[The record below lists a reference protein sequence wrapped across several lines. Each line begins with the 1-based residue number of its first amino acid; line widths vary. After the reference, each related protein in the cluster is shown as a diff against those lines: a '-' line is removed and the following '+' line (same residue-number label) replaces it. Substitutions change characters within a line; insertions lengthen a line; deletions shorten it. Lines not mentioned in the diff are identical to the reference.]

1 MMDEAGTA
9 TGFEGQCEPLPAGDT
24 SLAAAQQRIAQLEA
38 ALQEAGRTIQSL
50 RESEL
55 RYREIFDGASDIILV
70 LGLDGRRLAWSP
82 AGERILGYS
91 AEEIQAMSV
100 REFSHLVVP
109 EHRERVRRALRDKVE
124 GGNVESHYEAD
135 FIAKDGR
142 RVTLEVNSR
151 LLFRDGRPVAI
162 QGILRDITNRK
173 HIEQALR
180 ESEARYRDLFE
191 NANDIVYVHDFEGRF
206 LSINRKVERVLGYTP
221 ADTRHLTLTHIVTP
235 EHRARALQAIA
246 DKLAGKTET
255 TQYELDVIAK
265 NGQRV
270 TLEISSRL
278 FYEHGVPV
286 GIHGTARDVTKR
298 RQMEKALR
306 ESEAR
311 YRTLFDSA
319 QDVIYCHDLQGHVL
333 DINPAAEKL
342 FGYRRDEA
350 RSINVVDLLL
360 PESRPVAL
368 AAIKPLLDGTE
379 TTVRYEATLLA
390 RDGRRITLEMITW
403 LVLENGTPVAFQGIG
418 RDLTERRLSERAL
431 RESEERFRRI
441 FDAAPLG
448 IVLVSLTGQILRAN
462 RAVCEWLGYAPEEIV
477 GRPHTDFIPPEDTE
491 ESMRLARRLVE
502 DAKLSSFQT
511 ERRYL
516 TKHGQ
521 VVWGRLTV
529 VALRNGEEQPQYLL
543 GMIEDITQQR
553 LLEEQVRHAQKMEA
567 AGQLAAGIAHE
578 FNNLL
583 TVVAGYAGLLERR
596 LAPTSVERSSP
607 DLLHRYARDILTAV
621 SRASVLT
628 GQLLAFGRKQ
638 PQQLAPLN
646 LNDLVLDAV
655 RMLRPLLEPH
665 ITLVTDLS
673 PDLGI
678 VVADRQQLEQ
688 VLTNL
693 AVNARDAMPKGG
705 TLTLM
710 TLNVWH
716 EARPETRSRAM
727 FRRKAVRDETMQ
739 MHPYVMLAV
748 SDTGTGMSEEVRQRI
763 FEPFFTTKPVGKGTG
778 LGLSV
783 VEGIIAQN
791 KGFITVES
799 EVGKGTTFRIFLP
812 RGELLQAAP
821 AGS

>member
-9 TGFEGQCEPLPAGDT
+9 TGFEGQCEPLPAGDMA
-24 SLAAAQQRIAQLEA
+24 LAAAQQRIAQLEA
-38 ALQEAGRTIQSL
+38 ALQEAGRTIQAL

-109 EHRERVRRALRDKVE
+109 EHRERVRRALRDKTEDGV
-124 GGNVESHYEAD
+124 VESHYEAD
-135 FIAKDGR
+135 FTAKDGR

-173 HIEQALR
+173 RIEQALR

-221 ADTRHLTLTHIVTP
+221 ADARHLTLTHIVTP
-235 EHRARALQAIA
+235 EHRARALQSIA
-246 DKLAGKTET
+246 DKRAGKTET

-278 FYEHGVPV
+278 FYENSVPV

-368 AAIKPLLDGTE
+368 DAIKPLLDGTE

-567 AGQLAAGIAHE
+567 VGQLAAGIAHE

-646 LNDLVLDAV
+646 LNELVLDAV

-716 EARPETRSRAM
+716 ESRPETRSRAM

-748 SDTGTGMSEEVRQRI
+748 SDTGMGMSEEVRQRI

-812 RGELLQAAP
+812 RGELL
-821 AGS
+821 

>member
-9 TGFEGQCEPLPAGDT
+9 TGFEGQCEPLPAGDMA
-24 SLAAAQQRIAQLEA
+24 LAAAQQRIAQLEA
-38 ALQEAGRTIQSL
+38 ALQEAGRTIQAL

-109 EHRERVRRALRDKVE
+109 EHRERVRRALRDKTEDGV
-124 GGNVESHYEAD
+124 VESHYEAD
-135 FIAKDGR
+135 FTAKDGR

-173 HIEQALR
+173 RIEQALR

-221 ADTRHLTLTHIVTP
+221 ADARHLTLTHIVTP
-235 EHRARALQAIA
+235 EHRARALQSIA
-246 DKLAGKTET
+246 DKRAGKTET

-278 FYEHGVPV
+278 FYENSVPV

-360 PESRPVAL
+360 PASRPVAL
-368 AAIKPLLDGTE
+368 DAIKPLLDGTE

-462 RAVCEWLGYAPEEIV
+462 RALCEWLGYAPEEIV

-567 AGQLAAGIAHE
+567 VGQLAAGIAHE

-646 LNDLVLDAV
+646 LNELVLDAV

-716 EARPETRSRAM
+716 ESRPETRSRAM

-748 SDTGTGMSEEVRQRI
+748 SDTGMGMSEEVRQRI

-812 RGELLQAAP
+812 RGELL
-821 AGS
+821 

>member
-9 TGFEGQCEPLPAGDT
+9 TGFEGQCEPLPAGDMA
-24 SLAAAQQRIAQLEA
+24 LAAAQQRIAQLEA
-38 ALQEAGRTIQSL
+38 ALQEAGRTIQAL

-109 EHRERVRRALRDKVE
+109 EHRERVRRALRDKTEDGV
-124 GGNVESHYEAD
+124 VESHYEAD
-135 FIAKDGR
+135 FTAKDGR

-173 HIEQALR
+173 RIEQALR

-221 ADTRHLTLTHIVTP
+221 ADARHLTLTHIVTP
-235 EHRARALQAIA
+235 EHRARALQSIA
-246 DKLAGKTET
+246 DKRAGKTET

-278 FYEHGVPV
+278 FYENSVPV

-333 DINPAAEKL
+333 DINPAAERL

-360 PESRPVAL
+360 PASRPVAL
-368 AAIKPLLDGTE
+368 DAIKPLLDGTE

-462 RAVCEWLGYAPEEIV
+462 RALCEWLGYAPEEIV
-477 GRPHTDFIPPEDTE
+477 GRQHTDFIPPEDIE
-491 ESMRLARRLVE
+491 ESLRLARRLVE
-502 DAKLSSFQT
+502 DAKLSSFQA

-567 AGQLAAGIAHE
+567 VGQLAAGIAHE

-646 LNDLVLDAV
+646 LNELVLDAV

-716 EARPETRSRAM
+716 ESRPETRSRAM

-748 SDTGTGMSEEVRQRI
+748 SDTGMGMSEEVRQRI

-812 RGELLQAAP
+812 RGELL
-821 AGS
+821 

>member
-9 TGFEGQCEPLPAGDT
+9 TGFEGGREPLPAGDMA
-24 SLAAAQQRIAQLEA
+24 LAAAQQRIAQLEA
-38 ALQEAGRTIQSL
+38 ALQEAGRTIQAL

-109 EHRERVRRALRDKVE
+109 EHRERVRRALRDKTEDGV
-124 GGNVESHYEAD
+124 VESHYEAD
-135 FIAKDGR
+135 FTAKDGR

-173 HIEQALR
+173 RIEQALR

-206 LSINRKVERVLGYTP
+206 LSINRKVEQVLGYTP
-221 ADTRHLTLTHIVTP
+221 ADARHLTLTHIVTP
-235 EHRARALQAIA
+235 EHRARALQSIA
-246 DKLAGKTET
+246 DKRAGKTET

-278 FYEHGVPV
+278 FYENGVPV
-286 GIHGTARDVTKR
+286 GIHGTARDVTRR

-333 DINPAAEKL
+333 DINPAAERL

-360 PESRPVAL
+360 PASRSVAL
-368 AAIKPLLDGTE
+368 DAIKPLLDGTE

-502 DAKLSSFQT
+502 DAKLSSFQA

-567 AGQLAAGIAHE
+567 VGQLAAGIAHE

-638 PQQLAPLN
+638 PQQLVPLN
-646 LNDLVLDAV
+646 LNELVLDAV

-748 SDTGTGMSEEVRQRI
+748 SDTGMGMSEEVRQRI

>member
-1 MMDEAGTA
+1 MTEAGGGGEHGDA
-9 TGFEGQCEPLPAGDT
+9 PLLNGNL
-24 SLAAAQQRIAQLEA
+24 SLEAAQQRIAQLEA
-38 ALQEAGRTIQSL
+38 ALQEAGQTIQAL

-109 EHRERVRRALRDKVE
+109 EHRARIRQALRDKLE
-124 GGNVESHYEAD
+124 GGLEEAHYEAD
-135 FIAKDGR
+135 FVAKDGR
-142 RVTLEVNSR
+142 RVTLEVNSQ

-162 QGILRDITNRK
+162 QAILRDITNRK
-173 HIEQALR
+173 RIEQALR

-206 LSINRKVERVLGYTP
+206 LSINRGAERVLGYTP
-221 ADTRHLTLTHIVTP
+221 ADTAYLTLTHIVAP

-246 DKLAGKTET
+246 DKLAGKAEM

-270 TLEISSRL
+270 TLEVSSRL
-278 FYEHGVPV
+278 FYVHGKPV

-319 QDVIYCHDLQGHVL
+319 QDVIYCHDLQGRVL
-333 DINPAAEKL
+333 EINPAAEKL
-342 FGYRRDEA
+342 FGYRREEA
-350 RSINVVDLLL
+350 RSVKALDLVV
-360 PESRPVAL
+360 PESRPAVLSAIDRLL
-368 AAIKPLLDGTE
+368 AGHE
-379 TTVRYEATLLA
+379 TTVRYEATLLT
-390 RDGRRITLEMITW
+390 RDGRRIILEFITW
-403 LVLENGTPVAFQGIG
+403 LVLENGKPVAFQGIG

-431 RESEERFRRI
+431 RESEERFRQI

-448 IVLVSLTGQILRAN
+448 IVLVSLDGKILRAN
-462 RAVCEWLGYAPEEIV
+462 RAVCNWLEYTPEEVV
-477 GRPHTDFIPPEDTE
+477 GRRHTEFILPEDVE
-491 ESMRLARRLVE
+491 ETMRLARRLAE
-502 DAKLSSFQT
+502 DPKPSSFQA
-511 ERRYL
+511 ERRCL
-516 TKHGQ
+516 TKSGQ
-521 VVWGRLTV
+521 VVWGRFTV
-529 VALRNGEEQPQYLL
+529 VVVRDSGGKPQYLL

-553 LLEEQVRHAQKMEA
+553 MLEEQVRHAQKMEA
-567 AGQLAAGIAHE
+567 VGQLAAGIAHE

-596 LAPTSVERSSP
+596 LSPTSIERSSP
-607 DLLHRYARDILTAV
+607 DVLHRYAKDILTAV

-628 GQLLAFGRKQ
+628 GQLLAFGRR
-638 PQQLAPLN
+638 QQQHLAPLD
-646 LNDLVLDAV
+646 LNELVLDTV

-665 ITLVTDLS
+665 ISIVTNLA

-688 VLTNL
+688 VITNL

-705 TLTLM
+705 TLTL
-710 TLNVWH
+710 TTCNVWH
-716 EARPETRSRAM
+716 ESPPEMNNRTT
-727 FRRKAVRDETMQ
+727 FRQTTARDETLQ

-748 SDTGTGMSEEVRQRI
+748 TDTGVGMSEEVRRRI

-799 EVGKGTTFRIFLP
+799 EVGKGTTFRILLP
-812 RGELLQAAP
+812 RGELL
-821 AGS
+821 